1 MPVAWPP
8 QIRHKRRVPPVIYGG
23 SLRLASAKI
32 QPHVTTKK
40 ATARKPR
47 ADAEQNRQLLLETA
61 KAAFAEKGA
70 SVSLEEIAR
79 NAGVGI
85 GTLYRHFPNRE
96 ALLQEVYADESE
108 KLAAAAERL
117 IANEEPAAA
126 LREWLRLFV
135 RYFATKQLVIGALHT
150 LVGPD
155 AKLQASGAHVETA
168 INTLAK
174 NAEKN
179 GDIKLDVAPMD
190 ILRAVVGL
198 AAYAKPGWEKNA
210 YKMIDIVIAGMAPD

>member
-1 MPVAWPP
+1 
-8 QIRHKRRVPPVIYGG
+8 
-23 SLRLASAKI
+23 
-32 QPHVTTKK
+32 VTTKK
-40 ATARKPR
+40 APVRKPR
-47 ADAEQNRQLLLETA
+47 ADAEQNRALLLETA

-70 SVSLEEIAR
+70 GVSLEEIAR

-117 IANEEPAAA
+117 IANEAPLDA

-135 RYFATKQLVIGALHT
+135 RYFVTKQLVIGALNA
-150 LVGPD
+150 LVGPE

-168 INTLAK
+168 ITTLAR

-179 GDIKLDVAPMD
+179 GDIKLNVEPMD
-190 ILRAVVGL
+190 LLRAVVGL
-198 AAYAKPGWEKNA
+198 SAFAKPGWEKNA
-210 YKMIDIVIAGMAPD
+210 YKMIDILLAGMAPD

>member
-1 MPVAWPP
+1 M
-8 QIRHKRRVPPVIYGG
+8 
-23 SLRLASAKI
+23 SE
-32 QPHVTTKK
+32 KK

-47 ADAEQNRQLLLETA
+47 ADAEQNRQVLLETA

-70 SVSLEEIAR
+70 SVPLEEIAR
-79 NAGVGI
+79 TAGVGI

-108 KLAAAAERL
+108 KLVAAAERL
-117 IANEEPAAA
+117 IANEAPVEA

-135 RYFATKQLVIGALHT
+135 RYFATKQLVIEAL
-150 LVGPD
+150 G
-155 AKLQASGAHVETA
+155 AKLKSTGPGIETA
-168 INTLAK
+168 INTLAR

-179 GDIKLDVAPMD
+179 GDIKLDVSPMD
-190 ILRAVVGL
+190 ILRAVVGM

-210 YKMIDIVIAGMAPD
+210 YKMIDIVLAGMRAD

>member
-1 MPVAWPP
+1 MSE
-8 QIRHKRRVPPVIYGG
+8 KR
-23 SLRLASAKI
+23 A
-32 QPHVTTKK
+32 TT
-40 ATARKPR
+40 RKPR
-47 ADAEQNRQLLLETA
+47 ADAEQNRQVLLETA

-70 SVSLEEIAR
+70 SVPLEEIAR

-117 IANEEPAAA
+117 IASEPPIEA

-135 RYFATKQLVIGALHT
+135 RYFATKQLVIEAL
-150 LVGPD
+150 G
-155 AKLQASGAHVETA
+155 AKLQSSGAGIETA
-168 INTLAK
+168 INTLAR
-174 NAEKN
+174 NAEKH
-179 GDIKLDVAPMD
+179 GDIKLDVEPLD
-190 ILRAVVGL
+190 ILRAVVGI

-210 YKMIDIVIAGMAPD
+210 YRMIDIVIAGMKPD